1 MQKQEVLEELAKLSL
16 VHQVGQ
22 AAFLWSRTS
31 GSIQGLTDKRQ
42 RQQLLGGFLHVVCET
57 ARLSSAETAAAAYVV
72 GLLTGSDTDA
82 MSAARK
88 TLCATQDGQLFRQG
102 MEEATRIFESAW
114 HH

>member
-31 GSIQGLTDKRQ
+31 GSILGLTDTTQ
-42 RQQLLGGFLHVVCET
+42 QQQLLGGFLHVVCET

-82 MSAARK
+82 IAAARK
-88 TLCATQDGQLFRQG
+88 TLCASPDERLFRQG
-102 MEEATRIFESAW
+102 MDEASRMLNSGW
-114 HH
+114 RH